1 MTLLAGSVSIN
12 GAGAASGTGLS
23 KAIYDALV
31 SGFGVSPG
39 AVPHNVPGAQQQV
52 AELANALGQVVI
64 AYFLANAVITVPA
77 GIAVTTS
84 GSATTQTGATTAPAT
99 AVLT

>member
-1 MTLLAGSVSIN
+1 MPLLAGSVSIN
-12 GAGAASGTGLS
+12 GAGAATGTGLS

-52 AELANALGQVVI
+52 AVIANAIGQVVI
-64 AYFLANAVITVPA
+64 AYWLANAVITVPV
-77 GIAVTTS
+77 IPVTTA
-84 GSATTQTGATTAPAT
+84 GSAASQTGFSNAPVVAT
-99 AVLT
+99 LT